1 MSVCDLAGGANKK
14 QKPAPAKK
22 PALAV
27 ATSIAETLAKKAKE
41 EKQEE
46 EKAAKEKK
54 REEEKEGK
62 KKAKGQ
68 KKQEGKQ
75 EEETRLYLRKRLL
88 HIVGEKQEEETGEK
102 KNEEK
107 KQEEEKAVKEKK
119 KEEEEE
125 GKKADEKGKTVVV
138 KGKNEVEEQEEGGE
152 AKQTQNPKNTQEEP
166 EEDVVPLGKPPAE
179 QKNANVIKIT
189 ANVLQTPIP
198 CGFFSVTS
206 LISTVMAAAEK
217 KATAKGSVFPKNA
230 VMAAGLNPLDHDP
243 VDPAKTISDA
253 LMTRGAKHFI
263 GGTALEK
270 KACSVY
276 VYARLEFQGMR
287 AGTSGRR
294 R

>member
-46 EKAAKEKK
+46 QKAAKEKK

-62 KKAKGQ
+62 KKEAKTAKEKKQEEEKAAKEKKREEEEEGKKKAKGQ
-68 KKQEGKQ
+68 KEKEGKQ
-75 EEETRLYLRKRLL
+75 E
-88 HIVGEKQEEETGEK
+88 KQTGEK

-107 KQEEEKAVKEKK
+107 KQEKEKAVKGKK

-125 GKKADEKGKTVVV
+125 GKKADEKGKPVEAQ
-138 KGKNEVEEQEEGGE
+138 GKKEVEEQE
-152 AKQTQNPKNTQEEP
+152 Q
-166 EEDVVPLGKPPAE
+166 DVVPLGKPPA
-179 QKNANVIKIT
+179 QQINPNMIKIN
-189 ANVLQTPIP
+189 AQVQQTSVQ
-198 CGFFSVTS
+198 CGSFSVTS
-206 LISTVMAAAEK
+206 LISTVMDAAAK
-217 KATAKGSVFPKNA
+217 RATDKGSVFPEDA
-230 VMAAGLNPLDHDP
+230 VMAAGLHPLDHDP

-253 LMTRGAKHFI
+253 LMTRGTKHFI
-263 GGTALEK
+263 GDSALEK
-270 KACSVY
+270 KACSVF
-276 VYARLEFQGMR
+276 VYHRIEFQGMR
-287 AGTSGRR
+287 TGTNTRR

>member
-27 ATSIAETLAKKAKE
+27 ATSIAETLAKTAKE
-41 EKQEE
+41 KKQEE

-62 KKAKGQ
+62 KNAKGQ

-75 EEETRLYLRKRLL
+75 EK
-88 HIVGEKQEEETGEK
+88 ETGGK

-263 GGTALEK
+263 GDSALEK
-270 KACSVY
+270 KACSVF
-276 VYARLEFQGMR
+276 VYDRLEFQRMR
-287 AGTSGRR
+287 TGTNTRR

>member
-68 KKQEGKQ
+68 KKQEG
-75 EEETRLYLRKRLL
+75 
-88 HIVGEKQEEETGEK
+88 KQEEETGEK

-198 CGFFSVTS
+198 CGSFSVTS
-206 LISTVMAAAEK
+206 LISTVMAAAAK

-276 VYARLEFQGMR
+276 VYTRLEFQGMR

>member
-27 ATSIAETLAKKAKE
+27 ATSIAETLAKTAKE
-41 EKQEE
+41 KKQEE

-68 KKQEGKQ
+68 KKQEG
-75 EEETRLYLRKRLL
+75 
-88 HIVGEKQEEETGEK
+88 KQEEETGEK

-198 CGFFSVTS
+198 CGSFSVTS

-263 GGTALEK
+263 GGSALEK

-276 VYARLEFQGMR
+276 VYDRLEFQGMR

>member
-54 REEEKEGK
+54 REEEEKEGK

-68 KKQEGKQ
+68 KKQEG
-75 EEETRLYLRKRLL
+75 
-88 HIVGEKQEEETGEK
+88 KQEEETGEK

-198 CGFFSVTS
+198 CGSFSVTS
-206 LISTVMAAAEK
+206 LISTVMAAAAK
-217 KATAKGSVFPKNA
+217 KATAKGSVFPENA